1 MKHLFFDLDRT
12 LWDFDRNSETALS
25 LIYENLKLGDHL
37 RSFQSFHTK
46 YKKVNGELWDQY
58 SKGKITKDDMRVRR
72 FHETLTHF
80 GVKNKTLACT
90 IADDYVSI
98 SPHQTLVFPDTFE
111 TLDRLANDNFSLH
124 IITNGFSEVQ
134 HIKLDKSGLK
144 KYFDVVLCS
153 EDIGK
158 NKPARIVFDHAL
170 NLASAKAEESI
181 MIGDSYE
188 ADVVGAENAGIK
200 AILFDPHRIHR
211 RGRHTWHI
219 HELKAI
225 PETIPW
231 MI

>member
-12 LWDFDRNSETALS
+12 LWDFDRNSENALS
-25 LIYENLKLGDHL
+25 LIYDNLKLGDHL

-58 SKGKITKDDMRVRR
+58 SKGKITKEELRVRR
-72 FHETLTHF
+72 FHDTLTHF
-80 GVKNKTLACT
+80 GVKNKVLANTL
-90 IADDYVSI
+90 ADDYVAL

-111 TLDRLANDNFSLH
+111 TLDKLVNDNYALH

-144 KYFDVVLCS
+144 QYFDVVLCS

-170 NLASAKAEESI
+170 QLASAKAEESI

-211 RGRHTWHI
+211 AGRHTWHI

-231 MI
+231 MK